1 MATGHFSRDRRYSYP
16 APLAKGARAALAP
29 GISTRMACWIL
40 SSSWMLLATECI
52 CNCRL
57 RQPLVADD
65 SQPHSQRWREKVA
78 RAWFLLLSA
87 VGLFGSL
94 ALLPPNLSAQGCS
107 PKQGEPV
114 IYGSSQCSGA
124 SFGSTAYIDASIFY
138 HSGNYG
144 DLCGTLNSI
153 LLGKTTPAYPT
164 AGA

>member
-1 MATGHFSRDRRYSYP
+1 
-16 APLAKGARAALAP
+16 
-29 GISTRMACWIL
+29 
-40 SSSWMLLATECI
+40 
-52 CNCRL
+52 
-57 RQPLVADD
+57 
-65 SQPHSQRWREKVA
+65 VA

-164 AGA
+164 AGAVIDARGILQPPTQIPPTYITCTSNPFSGVTVPSTILLPGTNIQISQAWTLPSNTHIIG